1 MLILYIKHQQNSEK
15 LTVYITRMLQKIAWF
30 INIFVLNL
38 QFCNKYVKMYN
49 RAICG
54 SKKWKDKWAVE
65 LIIFDKICSDEC
77 IKAILERDKIKILKH
92 IIH

>member
-54 SKKWKDKWAVE
+54 SKK
-65 LIIFDKICSDEC
+65 
-77 IKAILERDKIKILKH
+77 
-92 IIH
+92 